1 MKGSLTVEAAYIF
14 PFCFMVIGL
23 VSILGLFL
31 FNQAVLEMT
40 AYECILH
47 TIEERTLDEES
58 FKDNLLKRAEQVGN
72 ERTFG
77 VKELQV
83 SMKMTASKISLT
95 YTGTQSVIGVP
106 IEATAVYERTFP
118 ELTLKLKKG
127 MAGLPYEG
135 IFEKRPE

>member
-1 MKGSLTVEAAYIF
+1 MKGRLTVEAAYIF
-14 PFCFMVIGL
+14 PFCFVVIGL
-23 VSILGLFL
+23 GSILGLFL
-31 FNQAVLEMT
+31 FNQAVLEMR

-47 TIEERTLDEES
+47 TIEERNLEEET
-58 FKDNLLKRAEQVGN
+58 FKEHLLKRAEQVGN

-95 YTGTQSVIGVP
+95 YTGTQSVIGAP

>member
-14 PFCFMVIGL
+14 PFCFIVIGL
-23 VSILGLFL
+23 VSVLGLFL

-47 TIEERTLDEES
+47 TIEERNLEEET
-58 FKDNLLKRAEQVGN
+58 FKEHLLKRAEQVGN

-95 YTGTQSVIGVP
+95 YTGTQSVIEAP

>member
-14 PFCFMVIGL
+14 PFCFIVIGL
-23 VSILGLFL
+23 VSIWGLFL

-47 TIEERTLDEES
+47 TIEERNLEEET
-58 FKDNLLKRAEQVGN
+58 FKEHLLKRAEQVGN

-95 YTGTQSVIGVP
+95 YTGTQSVIGAP

>member
-14 PFCFMVIGL
+14 PFCFIVIGL

-47 TIEERTLDEES
+47 TIEERNLEEET
-58 FKDNLLKRAEQVGN
+58 FKEHLLKRAEQVGN

-95 YTGTQSVIGVP
+95 YTGTQSVIGAP

-118 ELTLKLKKG
+118 GLTLKLKKG

>member
-1 MKGSLTVEAAYIF
+1 M
-14 PFCFMVIGL
+14 
-23 VSILGLFL
+23 
-31 FNQAVLEMT
+31 
-40 AYECILH
+40 
-47 TIEERTLDEES
+47 
-58 FKDNLLKRAEQVGN
+58 
-72 ERTFG
+72 
-77 VKELQV
+77 KELQV

-95 YTGTQSVIGVP
+95 YTGTQSVIGAP

>member
-23 VSILGLFL
+23 VSVLGLFL

-47 TIEERTLDEES
+47 TIEERNLEEET
-58 FKDNLLKRAEQVGN
+58 FKEHLLKRAEQVGN

-95 YTGTQSVIGVP
+95 YTGTQSVIGAP

-118 ELTLKLKKG
+118 ELTLKLKEG

>member
-47 TIEERTLDEES
+47 TIEERNLEEET
-58 FKDNLLKRAEQVGN
+58 FKEHLLKRAEQVGN

-77 VKELQV
+77 VKGLQV

-95 YTGTQSVIGVP
+95 YTGTQSVIGAP

>member
-14 PFCFMVIGL
+14 PFCFIVIGL

-47 TIEERTLDEES
+47 TIEERNLEEET
-58 FKDNLLKRAEQVGN
+58 FKEHLLKRAEQVGN
-72 ERTFG
+72 ERTLG

-95 YTGTQSVIGVP
+95 YTGTQSVIGAP

>member
-14 PFCFMVIGL
+14 PFCFIVIGL

-47 TIEERTLDEES
+47 TIEERNLEEET
-58 FKDNLLKRAEQVGN
+58 FKEHLLKRAEQVGN

-95 YTGTQSVIGVP
+95 YTGTQSVIGAP
-106 IEATAVYERTFP
+106 IEAAAVYERTFP

>member
-31 FNQAVLEMT
+31 FNQTVLEMT

-47 TIEERTLDEES
+47 TIEERNLEEET
-58 FKDNLLKRAEQVGN
+58 FKEHLLKRAEQVGN

-95 YTGTQSVIGVP
+95 YTGTQSVIGAP